1 MEKEKAFEELG
12 HDNITGETYELLH
25 AIGANSAAD
34 ECHFVTPELEL
45 GVTQKWNPI
54 LNRIA
59 GWVSSYH
66 RLYALDRLSVSD
78 IVATS
83 ADNDYIHGVV
93 MIVNGMNGMTQVS
106 SQSLK
111 HVMDVIEHLEDY
123 YGARAWI
130 SSVWMHSDVYYY
142 TISFVIWDDVINKE
156 GLPSEKYGNLK
167 PLYHYGSSKLLY
179 NEE

>member
-25 AIGANSAAD
+25 AVGAHSAVD
-34 ECHFVTPELEL
+34 ECEVVTPELGIEIIS
-45 GVTQKWNPI
+45 KWIPM
-54 LNRIA
+54 LCGLA
-59 GWVSSYH
+59 GWVNSY
-66 RLYALDRLSVSD
+66 RKLCSLDRLSVSD

-83 ADNDYIHGVV
+83 ADKSHVHGVI
-93 MIVNGMNGMTQVS
+93 MLVNGMNGITQVS
-106 SQSLK
+106 RQSLK
-111 HVMDVIEHLEDY
+111 HVTDVIEHLEDY

-130 SSVWMHSDVYYY
+130 SSVWTHSDVYYY
-142 TISFVIWDDVINKE
+142 TVSFVVRDDIVNKE

-179 NEE
+179 NED